1 MAQILV
7 RVHYSNSLTVIM
19 VAEQAPRYADPVYQT
34 AHDQTFSQPVVKGIP
49 AVLPPGVSA
58 SDFDKALSQISAVL
72 GEDAIFRDERLKE
85 YIDPYEIPE
94 GGHERNIPG
103 AAVW

>member
-1 MAQILV
+1 
-7 RVHYSNSLTVIM
+7 M
-19 VAEQAPRYADPVYQT
+19 VAEQAPRYADPEYQA
-34 AHDQTFSQPVVKGIP
+34 AHDDTFSQPVVKGIP
-49 AVLPPGVSA
+49 VALPPGVSRE
-58 SDFDKALSQISAVL
+58 DFDKALDQISAVL
-72 GEDAIFRDERLKE
+72 GEDAIFRGERLKE

>member
-1 MAQILV
+1 
-7 RVHYSNSLTVIM
+7 M
-19 VAEQAPRYADPVYQT
+19 VAEHTPRYADAEYQT
-34 AHDQTFSQPVVKGIP
+34 AHDQTFSQPVVKDIP
-49 AVLPPGVSA
+49 AVLPPGVTRE
-58 SDFDKALSQISAVL
+58 DFDKAVSQISEAL
-72 GEDAIFRDERLKE
+72 GEDAVFKGEKLKE